1 MTAPSR
7 AHRAHTHHAPSEC
20 PVCGDALTTT
30 RLGCAGCGTELVGSF
45 ASCPFC
51 ALDAADLDLLKVF
64 LTSRGNLK
72 ELEKHLQVSYPT
84 ARARFNAVLDRLGWL
99 TDAPDPDPAVPDV
112 SEDLTGAPAEPAGE
126 PGAADA
132 EPGSSQRGS
141 ASAAHETGPRD
152 TTDAPVSEG
161 ADAVRDQVLSQV
173 AAGILSPAV
182 AADLL
187 GRLR

>member
-1 MTAPSR
+1 MSGGR
-7 AHRAHTHHAPSEC
+7 RFAHTHTYRPPTQC
-20 PVCGDALTTT
+20 PVCGHGLTTT
-30 RLGCAGCGTELVGSF
+30 RLGCAECGTELVGSF

-51 ALDAADLDLLKVF
+51 ALDEADLDLLKVF

-99 TDAPDPDPAVPDV
+99 
-112 SEDLTGAPAEPAGE
+112 AE
-126 PGAADA
+126 ADA
-132 EPGSSQRGS
+132 EAADEAPSGEA
-141 ASAAHETGPRD
+141 ASALGGSGDDAASAEPTDGP
-152 TTDAPVSEG
+152 APTAGSP
-161 ADAVRDQVLSQV
+161 DAVRDQVLAQV
-173 AAGILSPAV
+173 AAGLLSPGV

>member
-1 MTAPSR
+1 MTASSP
-7 AHRAHTHHAPSEC
+7 HRAHTHRAPSEC

-30 RLGCAGCGTELVGSF
+30 RLGCTGCGTELVGSF

-51 ALDAADLDLLKVF
+51 VLDAADLDLLKVF

-99 TDAPDPDPAVPDV
+99 NDADDDPDASDAPEGVPGPTE
-112 SEDLTGAPAEPAGE
+112 EDAASGDR
-126 PGAADA
+126 PGAQDA
-132 EPGSSQRGS
+132 AGS
-141 ASAAHETGPRD
+141 A
-152 TTDAPVSEG
+152 G
-161 ADAVRDQVLSQV
+161 AQGVRDQVLAQV

>member
-1 MTAPSR
+1 MSGGR
-7 AHRAHTHHAPSEC
+7 RFAHTHAHRPPSQC

-30 RLGCAGCGTELVGSF
+30 RLGCAECGTELVGSF

-51 ALDAADLDLLKVF
+51 ALDEADLDLLKVF

-99 TDAPDPDPAVPDV
+99 
-112 SEDLTGAPAEPAGE
+112 SE
-126 PGAADA
+126 ADA
-132 EPGSSQRGS
+132 ETADEASDDSVERGGEEPAETQSDPEPTTGS
-141 ASAAHETGPRD
+141 P
-152 TTDAPVSEG
+152 
-161 ADAVRDQVLSQV
+161 DAVRDQVLAQV
-173 AAGILSPAV
+173 AAGVLSPAV